1 MSTHTD
7 TQEITRQAVE
17 TIVNTLNSF
26 GSSEIVVDAIADEL
40 NKSHRT
46 LQQLFIKT
54 MVNSLR
60 QYGRNTGVDG
70 RNEAAFNYCKSL
82 DEPTFPYI

>member
-1 MSTHTD
+1 MSRTQD

-26 GSSEIVVDAIADEL
+26 GSEEIVVDAIADEL
-40 NKSHRT
+40 NKTHRT
-46 LQQLFIKT
+46 LQHLFVKT
-54 MVNSLR
+54 MVNGLR

-70 RNEAAFNYCKSL
+70 CNEAAVNYCKSL